1 MPFAVFVVA
10 NDFWRRT
17 YFFAGNPLEGNTRKC
32 YTIQSTSTTKG
43 RFKAME
49 KKTTEEKEDQ
59 FTEYLQKPPYPV
71 EEMIALI
78 DDVPAAKADEWM
90 KD

>member
-1 MPFAVFVVA
+1 
-10 NDFWRRT
+10 
-17 YFFAGNPLEGNTRKC
+17 
-32 YTIQSTSTTKG
+32 
-43 RFKAME
+43 ME

-78 DDVPAAKADEWM
+78 DDVPAAKADEWTALALTAFAEAQ
-90 KD
+90 DFASALRLVGARRAALGQRLQGAAVRDA